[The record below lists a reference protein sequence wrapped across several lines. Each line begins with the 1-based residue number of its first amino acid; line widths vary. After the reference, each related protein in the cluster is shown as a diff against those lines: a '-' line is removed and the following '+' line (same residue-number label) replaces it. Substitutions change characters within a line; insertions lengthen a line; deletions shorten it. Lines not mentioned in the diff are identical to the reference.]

1 VELTSVSAVRGVES
15 QQVVSVVQER
25 LGTADGFACTQV
37 LVAPERAGWTTVTW
51 PAYFAPRDLGLC
63 RVLSRELHTVV
74 STVTTT
80 DDEGWSHHLFGCGTE
95 LDRHHS
101 YPAGLAWDD
110 GDVRA
115 LAEEWQGDY
124 ELVARV
130 TGADACALRRHF
142 CQATSATRDHPG
154 RERDGYLGLWRALGI
169 RVPDETYAAWSVAPV
184 WSALTPG

>member
-1 VELTSVSAVRGVES
+1 MSAIRGVAPHQVVSAV
-15 QQVVSVVQER
+15 QEC
-25 LGTADGFACTQV
+25 LGTADGSACALA
-37 LVAPERAGWTTVTW
+37 LVATEHAGWTTVTW
-51 PAYFAPRDLGLC
+51 PAYFAPRDQDLC
-63 RVLSRELHTVV
+63 RALSRELHTVV

-80 DDEGWSHHLFGCGTE
+80 DHEGWSHHLFGCGTE
-95 LDRHHS
+95 LDKHHS

-110 GDVRA
+110 GDVRT

-130 TGADACALRRHF
+130 LGVDACAVRRHF

-154 RERDGYLGLWRALGI
+154 RDRDGYLGLWRALGI
-169 RVPDETYAAWSVAPV
+169 RAADETYAALPVAPA